1 VPILRVETSVVDE
14 VDTTTDDIIGG
25 EGGPV
30 GLPRARGA
38 ERVAIISVVTVRVL
52 IPAGQA
58 VHVDTLGGEAN
69 AHVPVPT
76 LADNLDFKVVEAAGR
91 RDRVGGPDTGGI
103 LVSLPVT

>member
-1 VPILRVETSVVDE
+1 MPILRVEAGVVDE
-14 VDTTTDDIIGG
+14 VDTTTDDIISG
-25 EGGPV
+25 EGGSV

-38 ERVAIISVVTVRVL
+38 ERVAIIPVITVRVL
-52 IPAGQA
+52 IPARKA

-76 LADNLDFKVVEAAGR
+76 LADNLHFKVVEAAGR
-91 RDRVGGPDTGGI
+91 RDRVSGPDTGGI